1 MFNLF
6 PCKDAER
13 EGEVR
18 PVGSDVE
25 RKPISLVVEEDPVG
39 SNVYLIVFNVVRG
52 GYNWSKK
59 FINFLCGK
67 VRNPGGQVMK
77 NL

>member
-1 MFNLF
+1 MFNKF

-25 RKPISLVVEEDPVG
+25 RKSISLVVEVDPVG

-52 GYNWSKK
+52 G
-59 FINFLCGK
+59 
-67 VRNPGGQVMK
+67 
-77 NL
+77 